1 MNGADFR
8 SELTLPSHPDAI
20 VLARAYARALATLAG
35 LAPTELDALVDAVT
49 TACAD
54 IVQNALAPGEVDAL
68 ALGGVVTPS
77 ALTLA
82 IRERGAP
89 FDPTSAAAAAAETIL
104 PPVRGRDWERIGQ
117 AVDEAH
123 WSSLGKDGMELSL
136 IKRRPHPDV
145 TRQLS
150 APELTPFH
158 EEEPLAPPQ
167 MYDIRRLRP
176 GDALAVSQCVY
187 RCYGYSY
194 GNADLYYPQRI
205 VHLNETGQLVSIVA
219 VDEADAVV
227 GHLALE
233 RPDLG
238 PLAESGQAVVAPA
251 HRGRHLLE
259 RLRTFAEEEAR
270 RIGLAGI
277 VGYPVT
283 THVFSQR
290 MEESIG
296 AHLCG
301 VALGQMP
308 RSTTFK
314 EIAAEPLPQRVST
327 MLYFKYMTAPRPTRV
342 HAPPQHRAV
351 LEGLYK
357 ALAAPADF
365 GVPAE
370 PTGQGRVTATLDRS
384 WGYGEIHVQVA
395 GADTAA
401 EIRRARRDLC
411 ETGGVEVV
419 YLFLP
424 LAQPGTP
431 ALCAVAES
439 DGFFWSGVGPCYAT
453 DGDMLCLQYLA
464 TELDLGLVQVA
475 GPAGRDLLAYVAA
488 ERARVRALTS

>member
-1 MNGADFR
+1 MNTADFH
-8 SELTLPSHPDAI
+8 SDLALPSHPDAI
-20 VLARAYARALATLAG
+20 AFARAYARELATLAG
-35 LAPTELDALVDAVT
+35 LSPTELQAWVDAVS

-54 IVQNALAPGEVDAL
+54 IVQNALTPGETDAL
-68 ALGGVVTPS
+68 RLVGVVTPS

-89 FDPTSAAAAAAETIL
+89 FDPTNIDAAAAESIP
-104 PPVRGRDWERIGQ
+104 PPVRGRDWERIRE

-123 WSSLGKDGMELSL
+123 WSSLGKDGMELAL
-136 IKRRPHPDV
+136 TKQRPHADV
-145 TRQLS
+145 TQHLPS
-150 APELTPFH
+150 SDLTPFRAD
-158 EEEPLAPPQ
+158 EPLAPPQ
-167 MYDIRRLRP
+167 TYTIRRLRAD
-176 GDALAVSQCVY
+176 DALAVSQCVY
-187 RCYGYSY
+187 RSYGYSY

-205 VHLNETGQLVSIVA
+205 VHLNETGQLVSVVA
-219 VDEADAVV
+219 VDEAGAVV

-259 RLRTFAEEEAR
+259 RLRTFAEEEAQ

-301 VALGQMP
+301 VALAQMP

-314 EIAAEPLPQRVST
+314 AIEAEPLSQRVST
-327 MLYFKYMTAPRPTRV
+327 MLYFKYMATPGPTRV
-342 HAPPQHRAV
+342 YAPPQHRAV
-351 LEGLYK
+351 LERLYEK
-357 ALAAPADF
+357 LAAPVEF
-365 GVPAE
+365 GTPAE
-370 PTGQGRVTATLDRS
+370 PKGRGRVTASLDRS
-384 WGYGEIHVQVA
+384 WGYGEIHVQVV
-395 GADTAA
+395 GTDTAA

-424 LAQPGTP
+424 LAQAGTP
-431 ALCAVAES
+431 ALCTAAEA
-439 DGFFWSGVGPCYAT
+439 DAFFWSGVGPCYAA

-464 TELDLGLVQVA
+464 TGLDLGLVQVA
-475 GPAGRDLLAYVAA
+475 GPTGRELLDYVAA
-488 ERARVRALTS
+488 ERKRVQRAS

>member
-35 LAPTELDALVDAVT
+35 LPPTELDALVDAVT

-158 EEEPLAPPQ
+158 DEEPLAPPQ

-205 VHLNETGQLVSIVA
+205 
-219 VDEADAVV
+219 
-227 GHLALE
+227 
-233 RPDLG
+233 
-238 PLAESGQAVVAPA
+238 
-251 HRGRHLLE
+251 
-259 RLRTFAEEEAR
+259 
-270 RIGLAGI
+270 GLAGI

-290 MEESIG
+290 MEESNG

-327 MLYFKYMTAPRPTRV
+327 MLYFKYMTAPRRTRV

-370 PTGQGRVTATLDRS
+370 PTGHGRVTATLDRS

-453 DGDMLCLQYLA
+453 DGDMLCLHSLA

>member
-68 ALGGVVTPS
+68 ALRGVVTPS

-104 PPVRGRDWERIGQ
+104 PPVRGRDWERVGQ

-176 GDALAVSQCVY
+176 DDALAVSQFY

-194 GNADLYYPQRI
+194 GNADLYSP
-205 VHLNETGQLVSIVA
+205 
-219 VDEADAVV
+219 
-227 GHLALE
+227 
-233 RPDLG
+233 P
-238 PLAESGQAVVAPA
+238 
-251 HRGRHLLE
+251 
-259 RLRTFAEEEAR
+259 RT
-270 RIGLAGI
+270 
-277 VGYPVT
+277 
-283 THVFSQR
+283 
-290 MEESIG
+290 
-296 AHLCG
+296 
-301 VALGQMP
+301 
-308 RSTTFK
+308 
-314 EIAAEPLPQRVST
+314 
-327 MLYFKYMTAPRPTRV
+327 
-342 HAPPQHRAV
+342 
-351 LEGLYK
+351 
-357 ALAAPADF
+357 
-365 GVPAE
+365 
-370 PTGQGRVTATLDRS
+370 
-384 WGYGEIHVQVA
+384 
-395 GADTAA
+395 
-401 EIRRARRDLC
+401 
-411 ETGGVEVV
+411 
-419 YLFLP
+419 
-424 LAQPGTP
+424 
-431 ALCAVAES
+431 
-439 DGFFWSGVGPCYAT
+439 
-453 DGDMLCLQYLA
+453 
-464 TELDLGLVQVA
+464 
-475 GPAGRDLLAYVAA
+475 
-488 ERARVRALTS
+488 